1 MLKPV
6 GLQIGLD
13 DPFWKKIPFGQKH
26 VVDVTVEGT
35 QVTIGEWRLRARTK
49 RCGVQLFLGSGWDYK
64 RRISAG
70 RTTEKRGMVREWLL
84 VERQS
89 EPTDVWKL

>member
-1 MLKPV
+1 MARRETVQALGRRRLHRCVRKARGVNEGRFSLMLKPV

-35 QVTIGEWRLRARTK
+35 QVRIGEWRLRERTK
-49 RCGVQLFLGSGWDYK
+49 RCGVQLFSWERLG
-64 RRISAG
+64 
-70 RTTEKRGMVREWLL
+70 
-84 VERQS
+84 
-89 EPTDVWKL
+89 